1 MKVVHLITMPN
12 IQQRY
17 LLKDLLENEG
27 IEVVLNNEATAT
39 MLNALGVNIDIEV
52 LEKDYEKALQILKE
66 SFPDSGY

>member
-12 IQQRY
+12 IQQGY

-39 MLNALGVNIDIEV
+39 MLNAFGVNIDIEV